1 MREPPMIR
9 LRQATLIVAAGTAVA
24 LAFGLVAGVAFVA
37 TERSID
43 IPLYAWLVENHQPD
57 SGWTAFTDAYTQ
69 IGDPLPMVVQV
80 AVGTV
85 LLCVVFGRRWWLP
98 AVALPLALALEW
110 GLQQSIAWIIDR
122 GHPPLGTGTYPS
134 GGSARFVVIYGLV
147 LVLATVRWPAI
158 PQRWRMAG
166 AALVAGLS
174 LFEAYTRLYLL
185 KHWPTDVPAG
195 LVIGAILLA
204 TLSAA
209 VAIMAPGAN
218 QASASPPERLRSP
231 PP

>member
-1 MREPPMIR
+1 MDEPPLIR
-9 LRQATLIVAAGTAVA
+9 LQRAALIVAVGTAVA
-24 LAFGLVAGVAFVA
+24 LAFGLAAGVAVVA
-37 TERSID
+37 TERWID
-43 IPLYAWLVENHQPD
+43 VPLYTWLVENHRPD

-85 LLCVVFGRRWWLP
+85 LLCFVFGRRWWLP
-98 AVALPLALALEW
+98 AVALPLALGLEW
-110 GLQQSIAWIIDR
+110 GLQQSLAWILDR

-158 PQRWRMAG
+158 SQRWRIAG

-195 LVIGAILLA
+195 LVIGAILLT

-209 VAIMAPGAN
+209 VAIVARGAN
-218 QASASPPERLRSP
+218 QVSAALPEELESPSP
-231 PP
+231 